1 MTPRRAALR
10 RGSGGRRRL
19 GALPCLVAVALLGG
33 FAPSARAQ
41 EGGLAPIPPY
51 RGYVTDEAGV
61 IGEPRRGQLEGFL
74 DQVQRR
80 TGVQFAVLT
89 VTTCAPEEPTAYKT
103 RVFQA
108 WGIGDKQRDDGLL
121 LLVSM
126 EEHALE
132 FETGYGIEGTLPDGW
147 QAKMLRDLAVPRFR
161 AGDPA
166 EGIIAAVLA
175 TAQRIAHE
183 KNVQLEWN
191 GRELRYTGSGGRIP
205 WPVMLAL
212 FVVFFVLFPA
222 LATRRFRR
230 RRWYSPGG
238 WGGGFGG
245 FGGGFG
251 GGGLGGGGS
260 GGSSFGGFG
269 GGSSGGGGG
278 GARW

>member
-10 RGSGGRRRL
+10 RGPGGERRL
-19 GALPCLVAVALLGG
+19 GALPCLLAVALLGG
-33 FAPSARAQ
+33 FAPSPRAQ
-41 EGGLAPIPPY
+41 ERGLAPIPPY

-89 VTTCAPEEPTAYKT
+89 VTTCAPEEPSAYKT

-108 WGIGDKQRDDGLL
+108 WGIGDPQRDDGLL

-161 AGDPA
+161 GGDPA

-183 KNVQLEWN
+183 KNVRLEWN

-230 RRWYSPGG
+230 RSWYSPGG

-245 FGGGFG
+245 FGGGF
-251 GGGLGGGGS
+251 GGGGS